1 MIKVYDT
8 KKMTGLPEITNTQ
21 GDLLRMLRGLLVN
34 GVNSKSVVSLSYSN
48 GVCVVDFGVTH
59 NFVNYSVINI
69 QGTAQAALL
78 GKDFR
83 VSDITTTTISFNC
96 PVAITSETGLSVRYA
111 PLGWEEHFPSAD
123 KACFKSPNP
132 LYQAYLRV
140 DDSAGLKPANF
151 STGAKF
157 AGVELCTDMTDFN
170 TASAQAPYDPLNPNK
185 NREYGTFNGVS
196 MMGWFKWY
204 YAADYRTE
212 DPDGWNPGV
221 GVRDY
226 ILIGDDTYFWLI
238 MYPYLGATHSGKS
251 AIFGVPIVNLEGVR
265 QQALVAVNSSG
276 VKKPA
281 ANTGA
286 FIGFQNIATLNQPL
300 LSAYTALV
308 SNSKA
313 YGQRNM
319 LFTNPAWL
327 LDTSISTKFYL
338 TGELEKMQTT
348 PTVFSDRSIISAG
361 GILKKVIAMTEQTH
375 YDVVFDAGGFNG

>member
-1 MIKVYDT
+1 MIKVYDS

-34 GVNSKSVVSLSYSN
+34 GVNSKSVASLSYSN

-59 NFVNYSVINI
+59 NFVNYSVIDI
-69 QGTAQAALL
+69 QGTTQEALL

-83 VSDITTTTISFNC
+83 VSDITATTISFNC
-96 PVAITSETGLSVRYA
+96 PAAVTNEAGLSVRYP
-111 PLGWEEHFPSAD
+111 PLGWEEYFSSTD

-151 STGAKF
+151 STAAKF

-212 DPDGWNPGV
+212 NPDGWNPEV

-226 ILIGDDTYFWLI
+226 ILIGDDSYFWLI
-238 MYPYLGATHSGKS
+238 TYPYVGATNSGR
-251 AIFGVPIVNLEGVR
+251 AAVFGVPIVNLGGVR

-276 VKKPA
+276 AKKPPA
-281 ANTGA
+281 HNGA
-286 FIGFQNIATLNQPL
+286 FSGSSNVAVLNQPL
-300 LSAYTALV
+300 LSSITT
-308 SNSKA
+308 SFFNSKG

-319 LFTNPAWL
+319 LFTNTALL
-327 LDTSISTKFYL
+327 LDTSVSTKYYL
-338 TGELEKMQTT
+338 VGEMEKIQTT
-348 PTVFSDRSIISAG
+348 ITVFSDRSIINAG
-361 GILKKVIAMTEQTH
+361 GVLKKAVNLDLLH
-375 YDVVFDAGGFNG
+375 YDAVFDAGSF